1 VWRLEEG
8 LDIDA
13 VSNRLFST
21 LHSEYLNKETLEE
34 FVDFRIGGQVIYTR
48 TAKYADDLCYW
59 LWKKGCFRA

>member
-13 VSNRLFST
+13 VSNRFFST

-34 FVDFRIGGQVIYTR
+34 FVDFRIR
-48 TAKYADDLCYW
+48 
-59 LWKKGCFRA
+59 